1 MVYVKS
7 QNIHSETWS
16 DKNIKVNNSG
26 DKTKTR
32 NKNKNYQ
39 GKNKESPCTSQS
51 GMILCQYTRSSL
63 FQNLFKEQDKWQVK
77 YNQICD
83 ASDYACSWTPH
94 YTWMLGWYLSEAIK
108 YSPLH
113 NII

>member
-1 MVYVKS
+1 M
-7 QNIHSETWS
+7 
-16 DKNIKVNNSG
+16 IKQKQG
-26 DKTKTR
+26 IKTRIIKEKTKKVHVLR
-32 NKNKNYQ
+32 KALWYSVN
-39 GKNKESPCTSQS
+39 
-51 GMILCQYTRSSL
+51 IRRSSL

>member
-7 QNIHSETWS
+7 QNTHSETWS

-39 GKNKESPCTSQS
+39 GKNKESPCTSQ
-51 GMILCQYTRSSL
+51 GVMILSIYGVPPY
-63 FQNLFKEQDKWQVK
+63 FK
-77 YNQICD
+77 
-83 ASDYACSWTPH
+83 T
-94 YTWMLGWYLSEAIK
+94 YLRNKTSGKLNTIK
-108 YSPLH
+108 YVMFQIMHVLEH
-113 NII
+113 HIIHEC